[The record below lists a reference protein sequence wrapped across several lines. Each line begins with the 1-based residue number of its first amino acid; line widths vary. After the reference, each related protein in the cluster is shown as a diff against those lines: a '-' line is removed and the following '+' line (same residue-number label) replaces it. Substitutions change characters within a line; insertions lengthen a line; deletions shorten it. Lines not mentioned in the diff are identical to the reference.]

1 MAAVIQYS
9 QLCGNLLVIDPLAGI
24 DAFSSSVVW
33 LTAGRC
39 LEAGCWETGSWK
51 LGLVLAAPGVRRP
64 PLVSFSLTSVIPYKT
79 TKLLRLRCPDR
90 PCIFYSYCSQDSDL
104 LFYGYPIYNVDLLF
118 NEYPIYDVR
127 LPGSTIP

>member
-1 MAAVIQYS
+1 M
-9 QLCGNLLVIDPLAGI
+9 GDG
-24 DAFSSSVVW
+24 F
-33 LTAGRC
+33 
-39 LEAGCWETGSWK
+39 LEARASLGSPRGQK
-51 LGLVLAAPGVRRP
+51 ASSGFLQ
-64 PLVSFSLTSVIPYKT
+64 SDVIPYKT